1 MQQAGIGDEFHPGG
15 FGGVYH
21 VLVLYGA
28 LAHFAGGDKQQLI
41 HAVQGG
47 GERGLVGIVR
57 LTYHN
62 SPLA

>member
-1 MQQAGIGDEFHPGG
+1 MQQAEVGDKFHPGG
-15 FGGVYH
+15 FGGVNH
-21 VLVLYGA
+21 VLMLCGA

-47 GERGLVGIVR
+47 GERGPVGIVR